1 VDPKLTSGCVR
12 HFNGMLMNIT
22 EWPYD
27 LMTMYGTMQ
36 LNDLGNYRAC
46 RKMPEA
52 DYSIVTLN
60 ISHIPMTIF
69 LGACLP
75 A

>member
-1 VDPKLTSGCVR
+1 
-12 HFNGMLMNIT
+12 MLLNIT
-22 EWPYD
+22 EYPYD

-46 RKMPEA
+46 RTMPEA
-52 DYSIVTLN
+52 DYSIVTMN
-60 ISHIPMTIF
+60 ISHIPLAIY

-75 A
+75 SQCA

>member
-1 VDPKLTSGCVR
+1 
-12 HFNGMLMNIT
+12 MLMNIT

-75 A
+75 AQCE